1 MIVMPLQAFG
11 LGDVIFSMRLV
22 EEISFEYGKCE
33 IIWPVQ
39 KHFVEGL
46 NRAYPYV
53 KFIDESV
60 ISKHIFDIKQDTI
73 LDGHIRILP
82 IRWSDS
88 IMKVP
93 YKYVMKAKYDMYKMD
108 WRLWRNAMYQ
118 RSNEREQRLFKDVL
132 GLKQGMGYCLVNQ
145 NFTSNASR
153 KSQIQP
159 KTKMPIVNVKPI
171 EGYSLFD
178 WSYVIEQAAEI
189 HTVGT
194 SINYII
200 ELLNIKASHVT
211 LYKRLPLENHYE
223 NYNYILEKHKYIF
236 TL

>member
-1 MIVMPLQAFG
+1 MPLQAFG
-11 LGDVIFSMRLV
+11 LGDVIFSMEVVMRLAQPKDV
-22 EEISFEYGKCE
+22 IL
-33 IIWPVQ
+33 WPVQ
-39 KHFVEGL
+39 KHFIEGL

-53 KFIDESV
+53 KFIDESIV
-60 ISKHIFDIKQDTI
+60 SKHIFDIKEDVV
-73 LDGHIRILP
+73 LDEHIRILP

-93 YKYVMKAKYDMYKMD
+93 YKDVMRAKYDMYKMD
-108 WRLWRNAMYQ
+108 WRIWRKAMYL
-118 RSNEREQRLFKDVL
+118 RNHEKEQRLFKEVL
-132 GLKQGMGYCLVNQ
+132 GLKQGMEYCLVNQ

-153 KSQIQP
+153 KAQIQP

-171 EGYSLFD
+171 AGYSLFD

-200 ELLNIKASHVT
+200 ELLDIKAPHVT
-211 LYKRLPLENHYE
+211 LYKRLPTENHYH
-223 NYNYILEKHKYIF
+223 NYDYILEKHNYIF
-236 TL
+236 TP